1 MALNDNDLFLV
12 NRDSKGDGSGTWA
25 SYKITASE
33 LADAIGS
40 GSIESSPTPPSDP
53 EEGDLWYNANN
64 GILYVWYIN
73 TGDTDGQW
81 VDVRPAPDGGTDT
94 TGLYVP
100 LGEWTDSEIPL
111 LS

>member
-81 VDVRPAPDGGTDT
+81 VDVRPAPDGGGGDF
-94 TGLYVP
+94 VP
-100 LGEWTDSEIPL
+100 LGAWTDAEIPL
-111 LS
+111 LP